1 MNEFDKKIR
10 NELKFL
16 AYSPLLYVSALTKRR
31 IFKILELVDFVVEQ
45 NHRRIATS
53 ELNRVV
59 NEAIMLNP
67 LPGAG
72 SQKPKIYYSTQILTA
87 PPTFVLFSNHPELIH
102 FSYIRYLEN
111 VLRKTSVLKAVLYD
125 YGSGKSRARPG
136 LNNKRLIG

>member
-1 MNEFDKKIR
+1 MLDASSGVTEQDKRIAGYVHEQSKANIIVVNKWDLIPKDGHTMNEFDKKIR

-72 SQKPKIYYSTQILTA
+72 SQKPRYIISTQI
-87 PPTFVLFSNHPELIH
+87 
-102 FSYIRYLEN
+102 
-111 VLRKTSVLKAVLYD
+111 
-125 YGSGKSRARPG
+125 
-136 LNNKRLIG
+136 